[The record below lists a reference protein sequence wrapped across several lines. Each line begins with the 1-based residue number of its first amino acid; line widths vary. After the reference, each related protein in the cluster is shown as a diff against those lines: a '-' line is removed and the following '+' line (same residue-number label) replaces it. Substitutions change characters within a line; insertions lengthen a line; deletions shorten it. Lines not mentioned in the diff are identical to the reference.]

1 MAWETVPR
9 GATISN
15 SNHPLWEGKAFR
27 RHRHQEMEIA
37 VILEGDG
44 YFECGYHLLPVSP
57 GTVCWI
63 APETEHSFR
72 RTSSLLT
79 LATMHSGPIPS
90 YLSAMFDPELS
101 RQGFQVHRLSP
112 KALNDFDALY
122 GNCRAVLPDPWTV
135 AVHGQLWLSW
145 LNVLLAF
152 LRMNENFS
160 AETVSSVAQVAELI
174 RSQPG
179 RDLSVTEMANLTGF
193 SETHFRTL
201 FKQLYHRSPKEF
213 QTQCRLELA
222 LQQLCQSHKSVS
234 DVADYLGFETI
245 SSFST
250 WFRKLVH
257 MSPSEWRDGQRRTAH
272 SREY

>member
-1 MAWETVPR
+1 
-9 GATISN
+9 
-15 SNHPLWEGKAFR
+15 
-27 RHRHQEMEIA
+27 
-37 VILEGDG
+37 
-44 YFECGYHLLPVSP
+44 
-57 GTVCWI
+57 
-63 APETEHSFR
+63 
-72 RTSSLLT
+72 
-79 LATMHSGPIPS
+79 
-90 YLSAMFDPELS
+90 
-101 RQGFQVHRLSP
+101 
-112 KALNDFDALY
+112 
-122 GNCRAVLPDPWTV
+122 
-135 AVHGQLWLSW
+135 
-145 LNVLLAF
+145 
-152 LRMNENFS
+152 MNENFS

-201 FKQLYHRSPKEF
+201 FKQLYHLSPKEF

-234 DVADYLGFETI
+234 DVADYLGFETV

-257 MSPSEWRDGQRRTAH
+257 MSPSEWRDGQRRTVQ